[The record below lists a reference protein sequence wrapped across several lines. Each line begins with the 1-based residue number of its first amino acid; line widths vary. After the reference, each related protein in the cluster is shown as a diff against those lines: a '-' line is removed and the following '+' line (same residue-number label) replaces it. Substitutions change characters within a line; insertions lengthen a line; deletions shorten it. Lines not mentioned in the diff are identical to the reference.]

1 MGLSELLGLMIK
13 KWHREASVLHTT
25 FYPKAQGSL
34 KKRGRKI
41 LRARGGGWVTTK
53 PTVFQSQYS
62 SYLMGITEC
71 IKPIQ
76 VQSIPKVSVE
86 QEVGTNSH
94 PAAEELWVTGTCQ
107 EGKVSFP

>member
-1 MGLSELLGLMIK
+1 MASGSICITYNLLS
-13 KWHREASVLHTT
+13 
-25 FYPKAQGSL
+25 QGSGVIEEEG
-34 KKRGRKI
+34 GRKI

-94 PAAEELWVTGTCQ
+94 LAAEELWVTDTCQ
-107 EGKVSFP
+107 KGKVSFP